1 MNIKDYFESHI
12 KCEMCTL
19 RLKGNWETEER
30 IDIIKK
36 VNHIEGKYKLTVEY
50 IEDKDET
57 IVLYMIEYWNK

>member
-1 MNIKDYFESHI
+1 MMLIQDYYDSHV
-12 KCEMCTL
+12 KCEICSL
-19 RLKGNWETEER
+19 RLKGNWETDER

-57 IVLYMIEYWNK
+57 IVLYMIEY